1 MNCRIA
7 MAKQPYP
14 RFRFSR
20 IAGFLE
26 GCCYLQLI
34 SQGADVK
41 TTSIAGIVAG
51 IAALFFLLFI
61 ASTSRHTTTKQQSSV
76 SDMQTQVV
84 ATVGRRPITLAEVE
98 QTVALSL
105 YQLEEQRTKLLRE
118 STQHLIEEELLAAEA
133 ARVGVTVSDLIAR
146 GSGSEAVA
154 KLAGLPGPVRWAG
167 QPSEKQTLPPSVHTP
182 EEVSR
187 IRQALLV
194 QLRRNTTIHV
204 NLPDPKR
211 PVLNVSADDDPWT
224 GTAQAPVTIVEFSDF
239 GCPYCKNSVPVLKE
253 LLAKYPGKLK
263 LVYRDFPGPNHQ
275 QALSAAQAA
284 QCAAEQGQFWDYHD
298 ALFTRQAPATGWNF
312 PVLAEELGLQRS
324 VFDTCMK
331 GNRYR
336 EEVLKDL
343 QDGLKLGV
351 TSTPTFFING
361 RPLVGARP
369 LADFQV
375 IIERLL
381 TAPSS
386 S

>member
-1 MNCRIA
+1 MKI
-7 MAKQPYP
+7 
-14 RFRFSR
+14 
-20 IAGFLE
+20 
-26 GCCYLQLI
+26 
-34 SQGADVK
+34 
-41 TTSIAGIVAG
+41 TSIAGMVVG
-51 IAALFFLLFI
+51 IGGLFFLLFI
-61 ASTSRHTTTKQQSSV
+61 GMTSRHTTPQQQPSASE
-76 SDMQTQVV
+76 MHTRVV
-84 ATVGRRPITLAEVE
+84 ATVGARSIPLAEVE

-118 STQHLIEEELLAAEA
+118 STQRLIEEELLAAEA
-133 ARVGVTVSDLIAR
+133 ARVGLTVPDLIERASE
-146 GSGSEAVA
+146 SGTVA
-154 KLAGLPGPVRWAG
+154 KLAGLPAPVRWAG
-167 QPSEKQTLPPSVHTP
+167 QPSEKQAPSSSVHTP
-182 EEVSR
+182 EEASR

-194 QLRRNTTIHV
+194 HLRRNTTIHV
-204 NLPDPKR
+204 NLPEPER

-239 GCPYCKNSVPVLKE
+239 ECPYCKNSVPVLKE

-284 QCAAEQGQFWDYHD
+284 QCAAEQDRFWEYHD
-298 ALFTRQAPATGWNF
+298 ALFTRQAPATRWIF
-312 PVLAEELGLQRS
+312 SVLAEDLGLHQS
-324 VFDTCMK
+324 PFDGCMK
-331 GNRYR
+331 ENRYR

-369 LADFQV
+369 LADFQA
-375 IIERLL
+375 IIDPLLNRL
-381 TAPSS
+381 SS